1 MQRYDYS
8 LLLKKIEVMSLNTVD
23 IIILICL
30 IPAIFAGFMKGF
42 VRQIAAVAALVL
54 GVWAGYHFSDFVSN
68 KLLSW
73 ISVQQNLLNIISFS
87 IVFIG
92 VLILVNL
99 VGKAI
104 ERLIKLVL
112 LGWLDKLAG
121 IIFALIKYAFIFSI
135 LIYLMESL
143 NDLFKFLPRQMLEE
157 SVLYGFLSKIAPAVF
172 PYLKN
177 LVSHI

>member
-1 MQRYDYS
+1 
-8 LLLKKIEVMSLNTVD
+8 MSLNTAD
-23 IIILICL
+23 LIILICL

-42 VRQIAAVAALVL
+42 VRQAAAVAALIL
-54 GVWAGYHFSDFVSN
+54 GVWAGYHFSDFVST
-68 KLLSW
+68 KLANW
-73 ISVQQNLLNIISFS
+73 INVEQNILNIISFA
-87 IVFIG
+87 IIFIG

-99 VGKAI
+99 AGRAI
-104 ERLIKLVL
+104 EGLVKLVL

-135 LIYLMESL
+135 LIYLIESL
-143 NDLFKFLPRQMLEE
+143 DELFKFLPRETLQN
-157 SVLYGFLSKIAPAVF
+157 SVLYWYLSKIAPVVF

>member
-1 MQRYDYS
+1 
-8 LLLKKIEVMSLNTVD
+8 MSLNTAD
-23 IIILICL
+23 LIILICL

-42 VRQIAAVAALVL
+42 VRQAAAVAALLL
-54 GVWAGYHFSDFVSN
+54 GVWAGYLFSDFVST
-68 KLLSW
+68 KLANW
-73 ISVQQNLLNIISFS
+73 INVEQNILNIISFA
-87 IVFIG
+87 IIFIG

-99 VGKAI
+99 AGRAI
-104 ERLIKLVL
+104 EGLVKLVL

-135 LIYLMESL
+135 LIYLIESL
-143 NDLFKFLPRQMLEE
+143 DELFKFLPRETLQN
-157 SVLYGFLSKIAPAVF
+157 SVLYGYLSKIAPVVF